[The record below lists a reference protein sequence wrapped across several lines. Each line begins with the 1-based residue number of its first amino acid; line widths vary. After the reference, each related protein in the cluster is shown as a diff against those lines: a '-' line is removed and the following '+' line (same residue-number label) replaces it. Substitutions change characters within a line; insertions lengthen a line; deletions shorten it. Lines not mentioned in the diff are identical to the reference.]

1 MTLKIAFVGAGSR
14 SFARRVFADILLSDL
29 LCQQEIELALMDIV
43 AENMA
48 DNAAFLR
55 QQVARLGC
63 SIRAT
68 TTTELEPAL
77 EGADFVITAVEVNR
91 YLYWAQDFHIP
102 RKYGFRQVY
111 GENGGIGGIF
121 HALRNMGP
129 MVRIARAMERLC
141 PEAWL
146 LNFANPEQRLI
157 EAVTRLTS
165 VKAVGLCHGVG
176 MGQRQIAMI
185 LDRPLEELETAA
197 CGINHF
203 TWFQTIRDRRTGE
216 DLYPLLRERAL
227 AGDPLAHW
235 HDLALG
241 RVLLRQFGL
250 WPSPATNHYG
260 EYIRW
265 ADEFMASEMHYYYD
279 PADGHPWETGRIP
292 EFVYTI
298 DRINTDRPWI
308 GDPTKGREHVEGEV
322 SDALRPSG
330 ELAAPL
336 MEGVACGVTRPLD
349 AINVPNRGAIPDLPD
364 ALVVEVPGVADASG
378 VRTVPM
384 APLPEPVAALIRT
397 QASIHKLI
405 VEAFAEGSKSKLIQA
420 VLLEPTVDSYRRA
433 IPMVDEFLALQKDLL
448 PELW

>member
-29 LCQQEIELALMDIV
+29 LCQQEIELALMDVV
-43 AENMA
+43 AEHLT
-48 DNAAFLR
+48 DNAAYAR
-55 QQVARLGC
+55 QAVAQLQRPVRV
-63 SIRAT
+63 ST
-68 TTTELEPAL
+68 TTALEPAL

-129 MVRIARAMERLC
+129 MVNIARTMERLC
-141 PEAWL
+141 PDAWL

-157 EAVTRLTS
+157 EAITRLTS
-165 VKAVGLCHGVG
+165 VKAVGLCHGVL
-176 MGQRQIAMI
+176 MGQKQIAMI
-185 LDRPLEELETAA
+185 LDRPLEELEMAA

-203 TWFQTIRDRRTGE
+203 TWFQTVRDRQTGE

-265 ADEFMASEMHYYYD
+265 ADEFMASEAHYYYD

-298 DRINTDRPWI
+298 DRVNTDRPWI
-308 GDPTKGREHVEGEV
+308 GDPTKGREHVEG
-322 SDALRPSG
+322 DDRGLRPSG

-349 AINVPNRGAIPDLPD
+349 AINVPNRGAIPELPD
-364 ALVVEVPGVADASG
+364 DLVVEAPGVADADG
-378 VRTVPM
+378 VRTAQM
-384 APLPEPVAALIRT
+384 AALPEPIASLIRT

-405 VEAFAEGSKSKLIQA
+405 VEAFAEGSKNKLMQA

-433 IPMVDEFLALQKDLL
+433 VPMVDEFLALQKDLL
-448 PELW
+448 PELR